1 MIALTRFRIAAYV
14 RSHRAFQPLIG
25 LLVLL
30 AILYGT
36 PIPAGA
42 ELGTMADSAAILIPI
57 FAWAARGLLDN
68 EPDEQR
74 MISITAVGRREAV
87 TGIAAAWIFNAGLAA
102 ISFAVLT
109 LRLSARPEVAEV
121 LAGVGLHLIAIL
133 AGTTLGA
140 LTSRPILGSPATST
154 LALLL
159 GYLAVLLLSL
169 SGQPWLTVPLMMWM
183 REAHHGELLA
193 HFPALAAWSL
203 LWPLIGL
210 AAYARLRR
218 TRP

>member
-1 MIALTRFRIAAYV
+1 MIALTWFRLAAYV
-14 RSHRAFQPLIG
+14 RSHRAFQPFFG
-25 LLVLL
+25 LLILL
-30 AILYGT
+30 AILYGY

-42 ELGTMADSAAILIPI
+42 ELGAMADSAAILIPV

-74 MISITAVGRREAV
+74 MMAITSVGRREAV
-87 TGIAAAWIFNAGLAA
+87 VGIIAAWIFNAGLAA
-102 ISFAVLT
+102 VSFAVLT
-109 LRLSARPEVAEV
+109 LRLSARPEVAAV

-133 AGTTLGA
+133 VGTTLGA
-140 LTSRPILGSPATST
+140 LTSRPILGSPAAST

-169 SGQPWLTVPLMMWM
+169 SGLPWLTVPLMLWM
-183 REAHHGELLA
+183 REAHQGELLA

-210 AAYARLRR
+210 AAYGRLRR

>member
-25 LLVLL
+25 LLILL
-30 AILYGT
+30 AILHGAR
-36 PIPAGA
+36 IPAGA
-42 ELGTMADSAAILIPI
+42 ELGAMADSAAILIPV
-57 FAWAARGLLDN
+57 FAWAARGLLDS

-87 TGIAAAWIFNAGLAA
+87 AGIVAAWIFNAGLAA
-102 ISFAVLT
+102 ISFAALAS
-109 LRLSARPEVAEV
+109 RLSDRPEVAAV
-121 LAGVGLHLIAIL
+121 LAGVGLHLLAIL

-140 LTSRPILGSPATST
+140 LTSRPILGSPAAST
-154 LALLL
+154 LTLLL

-169 SGQPWLTVPLMMWM
+169 SGQPWLTVPVMTWM

-193 HFPALAAWSL
+193 HFPAVAAWSL
-203 LWPLIGL
+203 LWPVLGL

-218 TRP
+218 SRP

>member
-1 MIALTRFRIAAYV
+1 MIALARFRIAAYV

-30 AILYGT
+30 GILYAG
-36 PIPAGA
+36 PVPSGA
-42 ELGTMADSAAILIPI
+42 ELGAMADSAAILIPV
-57 FAWAARGLLDN
+57 FAWAARGLLDG

-74 MISITAVGRREAV
+74 MIAITAVGRAEA
-87 TGIAAAWIFNAGLAA
+87 TAGIVAAWIFNSGLAA
-102 ISFAVLT
+102 ISFAALV
-109 LRLSARPEVAEV
+109 LRLSDGPSTAAV
-121 LAGVGLHLIAIL
+121 LAGVGLHLLAIL

-140 LTSRPILGSPATST
+140 LTSRPILSSPATST
-154 LALLL
+154 LVLLL
-159 GYLAVLLLSL
+159 GYLAVLLLSM
-169 SGQPWLTVPLMMWM
+169 SGLPWLTVPVMTWM
-183 REAHHGELLA
+183 REANHGELLA

-203 LWPLIGL
+203 LWPVLGL